1 MSLLLELQHLVSE
14 PGELSPALTLTLVRV
29 LTLPN
34 IRRLAAAPGVG
45 RGRLTLARTLSQT
58 QA

>member
-1 MSLLLELQHLVSE
+1 MSLLLDLQHLASE

-29 LTLPN
+29 LTLPS
-34 IRRLAAAPGVG
+34 IRRPTASPGVG
-45 RGRLTLARTLSQT
+45 RGRLTLARTLTQT